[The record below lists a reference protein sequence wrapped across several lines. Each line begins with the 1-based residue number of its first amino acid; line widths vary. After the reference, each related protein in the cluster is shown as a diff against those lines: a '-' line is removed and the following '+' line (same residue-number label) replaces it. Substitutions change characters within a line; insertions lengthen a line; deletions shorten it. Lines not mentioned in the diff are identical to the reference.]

1 MPYEHVHAVEKR
13 DVEIAAVAAPRCPSV
28 GLSMTWSA
36 LQISGNAVPAVN
48 RQASSQQSA
57 PLTEITQWIVANRG
71 LLVGA
76 ALIALVSLTALL
88 ATRIAPYDPDAQL
101 YEMRLAPPGSAYLLG
116 GDALGRD
123 VLSRL
128 LYAGRISLL
137 VALPSTAIALVAGVA
152 IGSAAGFYGGWVDR
166 ALMRMTDIVLV
177 FPTFFLLILAVA
189 TFGRS
194 LALLILVIGLTAWP
208 TNARVVRGQ
217 VLNLRTR
224 DYVSAARAAGAGDR
238 WIIWRHLVPQLIP
251 IIVVSATIRVANNI
265 LVESGLRFL
274 GLGVA
279 PPTPTWGNMVA
290 EGADSMRQ
298 AGWTVIFPGGMI
310 LLVVLAFNLTGEGLR
325 DLLDPRHRQKRR

>member
-1 MPYEHVHAVEKR
+1 MVDDPGQPGHHRAMATLSTSASR
-13 DVEIAAVAAPRCPSV
+13 CSRVASPV
-28 GLSMTWSA
+28 TWST
-36 LQISGNAVPAVN
+36 LQMSTNAVPALERRPA
-48 RQASSQQSA
+48 RQTSA
-57 PLTEITQWIVANRG
+57 PLADVARWVVANRG
-71 LLVGA
+71 LIIGTA
-76 ALIALVSLTALL
+76 IIAIVSLTALL
-88 ATRIAPYDPDAQL
+88 ATRIAPFDPDAQL
-101 YEMRLAPPGSAYLLG
+101 YEMRLAQPGSAYLLG
-116 GDALGRD
+116 GDSLGRD

-128 LYAGRISLL
+128 IYAGRVSLL
-137 VALPSTAIALVAGVA
+137 VALPSTAIALVAGVG

-166 ALMRMTDIVLV
+166 ALMRVTDIVLV

-217 VLNLRTR
+217 VLNLRSR

-265 LVESGLRFL
+265 LVESGLSFL

-298 AGWTVIFPGGMI
+298 AWWTVIFPGGMI
-310 LLVVLAFNLTGEGLR
+310 LLVVLAFNLAGEGLR
-325 DLLDPRHRQKRR
+325 DLLDPRQRQKRR